1 MDHNTEIIAI
11 TDRSGSMHSIK
22 NDAIGGF
29 DTFIAD
35 QRAQPGNVRVTS
47 VIFDTVVETQY
58 TALPISEVPSLV
70 LEPRG
75 STALYDAIGQTL
87 TVHGERITKEAWAH
101 LVIVVIITDGN
112 ENASREYT
120 QARIKEM
127 ITHAQAHEWK
137 FVFLA
142 ANQDAFAAGASMGVS
157 ASTTMGYEATDV
169 GTRSVYASASTMTK
183 SLRSVSAAAMGL
195 NTLADVVK
203 DLTTPTP

>member
-1 MDHNTEIIAI
+1 MEHNTEIIAI
-11 TDRSGSMHSIK
+11 TDRSGSMDRIK
-22 NDAIGGF
+22 KDAIGGF
-29 DTFIAD
+29 DSFIAD
-35 QRAQPGNVRVTS
+35 QRTQPGNARVTS
-47 VIFDTVVETQY
+47 VIFDTAVETQY

-87 TVHGERITKEAWAH
+87 SVHGERITKEAWAH
-101 LVIVVIITDGN
+101 LVIVVIITDGE

-127 ITHAQAHEWK
+127 ITHAQEHEWK

-157 ASTTMGYEATDV
+157 ASTTMGYETTTI
-169 GTRSVYASASTMTK
+169 GTRSAYASASSMTK
-183 SLRSVSAAAMGL
+183 GLRAASRAAF
-195 NTLADVVK
+195 TK
-203 DLTTPTP
+203 DATTP